1 MQMQESTYSKMP
13 IMASWQIDQDKEMAV
28 NPNIHI
34 KQPKAPKQ
42 PDKLR
47 QKQRSRK
54 KACFFSLA

>member
-1 MQMQESTYSKMP
+1 MP

-42 PDKLR
+42 PDKFR